1 MKKLLLGLITV
12 LSITYSNAQTVVGD
26 VTLPNTM
33 QLKGVDLTLNGAG
46 MREKIIFDLY
56 AGGLY
61 LQLKSSGAKSIINA
75 DETMA
80 IKLHIVSHLVSS
92 DKMTS
97 AVDDGFKAA
106 MNGDIFSL
114 AAKIETFKS
123 FFSDEI
129 VKGNIF
135 DITYIKGRGSVV
147 YKNGKEIGIIKGMD
161 FKKALFAIWLGEDP
175 ADDDLKEAMLR
186 G

>member
-1 MKKLLLGLITV
+1 
-12 LSITYSNAQTVVGD
+12 
-26 VTLPNTM
+26 
-33 QLKGVDLTLNGAG
+33 
-46 MREKIIFDLY
+46 MREKIVFDLY

-61 LQLKSSGAKSIINA
+61 LQSKTTDAKKVISA

-80 IKLHIVSHLVSS
+80 MKLHIVSGLVSS
-92 DKMTS
+92 KKMTS
-97 AVDDGFKAA
+97 AVDDGFQAS
-106 MNGDIFSL
+106 MNGDVSSL
-114 AAKIETFKS
+114 SDKIETFKG

-147 YKNGKEIGIIKGMD
+147 YKNGKEIGVIEGMV
-161 FKKALFAIWLGEDP
+161 FKKALFGIWLGANP
-175 ADDDLKEAMLR
+175 ADDDLKEAMLK